1 MINLY
6 SYKKNVSRAP
16 DKKEEEE
23 EEKRHLKV
31 LGSLNKRDTYIY

>member
-6 SYKKNVSRAP
+6 SSKKKNVSRAP
-16 DKKEEEE
+16 DKKEEE